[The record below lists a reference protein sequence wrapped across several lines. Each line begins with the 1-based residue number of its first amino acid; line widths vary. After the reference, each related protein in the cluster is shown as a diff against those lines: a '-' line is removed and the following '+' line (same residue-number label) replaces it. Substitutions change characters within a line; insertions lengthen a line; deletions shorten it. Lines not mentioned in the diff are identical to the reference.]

1 MVIGRRRLNEYR
13 HALQC
18 TVQFSMV
25 LAMKAAQLIT
35 NRFSR
40 PATEMTTDTKVMGAT
55 VAEWTEVWTA
65 GFRHTFQEIEER
77 ERQTQCADKLLGE
90 LPR

>member
-1 MVIGRRRLNEYR
+1 MVI
-13 HALQC
+13 
-18 TVQFSMV
+18 
-25 LAMKAAQLIT
+25 AMKAAQLIT

-40 PATEMTTDTKVMGAT
+40 PATVMTTDTQVMGAT
-55 VAEWTEVWTA
+55 VAEWEEAWTA

-77 ERQTQCADKLLGE
+77 KRQALFAGKLQKK